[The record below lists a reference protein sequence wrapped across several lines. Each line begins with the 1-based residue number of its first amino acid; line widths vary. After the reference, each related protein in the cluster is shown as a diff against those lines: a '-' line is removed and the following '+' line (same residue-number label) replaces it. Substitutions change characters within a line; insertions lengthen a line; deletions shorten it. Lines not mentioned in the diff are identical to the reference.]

1 MTRRREPTVLV
12 AIHRFVVIATIIKLL
27 VIVGFVLV
35 FPALC
40 LINGMDGAA
49 VLLGLL
55 GLFVDIKALDLLLGW
70 ARGWAPALQRL
81 VILYHASI
89 TLAGLVIFCL
99 PIDPQWTHV
108 AGTEDRGD
116 SIVTWLQGGLV
127 VGSGSNPIVQHYI
140 DGGEDRSLE
149 YRGGPAWAIQSAADG
164 TLWVA
169 PRLDNLLDMHD
180 AGGWHEY
187 PRPAGYVRAL
197 APGRT
202 AVWLVTDSLHVLDRR
217 TSRWA
222 MPEVVQWPSGVA
234 LAPDETEILVVG
246 NRWATSPD
254 GVTWTDVTPPDVA
267 DVGRHPEAA
276 IGGGGWR
283 YVYTGGMWRGTL
295 HVRGPDD
302 AGFTPR
308 ELPASDIRSLVA
320 DPHDGRRLWFGTWG
334 DGVHFSPDGGQT
346 WHALGLRRIEIRSI
360 AIDFTSTPPRLAA
373 GGANTI
379 FDRGAY
385 VRPLP

>member
-1 MTRRREPTVLV
+1 MIV
-12 AIHRFVVIATIIKLL
+12 AIHRFVVVALILKLL
-27 VIVGFVLV
+27 VWTGFLLV

-40 LINGMDGAA
+40 LLNGLDGAA

-55 GLFVDIKALDLLLGW
+55 GLLLDVKALDLLLGW
-70 ARGWAPALQRL
+70 ARGWAPALQRGA
-81 VILYHASI
+81 ILYHASI
-89 TLAGLVIFCL
+89 TLAGLVILCL

-108 AGTEDRGD
+108 AGTDDRGD
-116 SIVTWLQGGLV
+116 SIVAWLPDGLV
-127 VGSGSNPIVQHYI
+127 VGSGSNAIVQHYI
-140 DGGEDRSLE
+140 DGADDRSLD
-149 YRGGPAWAIQSAADG
+149 YPGGPAWAIQSAADG

-180 AGGWHEY
+180 DDGWHEH
-187 PRPAGYVRAL
+187 PRPAGFVRAL
-197 APGRT
+197 APGRD

-217 TSRWA
+217 TRRWA
-222 MPEVVQWPSGVA
+222 MPEPVEWPSGVA
-234 LAPDETEILVVG
+234 LAPDETEVLVVG

-254 GVTWTDVTPPDVA
+254 GLTWTDVTPPDIA
-267 DVGRHPEAA
+267 DVGRFPDAA
-276 IGGGGWR
+276 IGGGRWR

-308 ELPASDIRSLVA
+308 ELPASDIRALVA
-320 DPHDGRRLWFGTWG
+320 DPHDGRRVWFGTWG
-334 DGVHFSPDGGQT
+334 DGVHYSPDAGQT
-346 WHALGLRRIEIRSI
+346 WHALGLRRVQIRSI

-373 GGANTI
+373 GGSNMI